1 MYVIKLFKKRMH
13 IGEVIMIQDISP
25 KQLLNQY
32 KNQKIT
38 DKDYVLFFNE
48 RQILLNTEDKLRYL
62 TYEEVVEV
70 YTALG
75 LDVPEC
81 RFLFNVDEESYFL
94 SETFKFNETLITEF
108 ASRGYEFH
116 RMYDLRR
123 RAPKE
128 AVFAGV
134 TAWHLFSWYRTNKFC
149 GACGCKMIHDEK
161 ERMMRCEHCGNMV
174 FPKIAPAVIVGL
186 IDGDRMMMTKY
197 ADREYKRYAL
207 IAGFTEIG
215 ETMEDT
221 VRREVF
227 EEVGLRVKNVTYYKS
242 QPWGFAGDMLLGF
255 FCELDGSDEV
265 KMDETELSVAEWV
278 HYKDIPEYNEGLSLT
293 EEMMNYFKRQR
304 DTSCHD

>member
-1 MYVIKLFKKRMH
+1 
-13 IGEVIMIQDISP
+13 MIQDIKP

-38 DKDYVLFFNE
+38 DKDYVLFFKGRE
-48 RQILLNTEDKLRYL
+48 ILLNTVGELQYL
-62 TYEEVVEV
+62 TYSEAAEICATVGM
-70 YTALG
+70 A
-75 LDVPEC
+75 VPEC

-94 SETFKFNETLITEF
+94 AETFEVEESLIAEF
-108 ASRGYEFH
+108 ARWGYEFY

-123 RAPKE
+123 RQPKE

-134 TAWHLFSWYRTNKFC
+134 TAWHLFDWYRVSHFC
-149 GACGCKMIHDEK
+149 GACGKEMVHDGK

-186 IDGDRMMMTKY
+186 TDGERMMMTKY
-197 ADREYKRYAL
+197 ANSEYKRYAL

-221 VRREVF
+221 VRREVL
-227 EEVGLRVKNVTYYKS
+227 EEVGLKVKNVTYYKS
-242 QPWGFAGDMLLGF
+242 QPWGFASDMLLGF
-255 FCELDGSDEV
+255 FCELDGNDEI
-265 KMDETELSVAEWV
+265 KMDEGELSVAEWV

-293 EEMMNYFKRQR
+293 EEMMKYFKYQCEIRQK
-304 DTSCHD
+304 